1 MAETGPDP
9 KPAARP
15 AVGCWSVAL
24 ILVGVLIT
32 LLSGLCAGGSI
43 AGGVIDVFNGDAT
56 VSQALGPIL
65 PFLLFS
71 LPFIAGGIALI
82 VWGVR
87 LQRRK

>member
-1 MAETGPDP
+1 MSADP
-9 KPAARP
+9 SSAAGGG
-15 AVGCWSVAL
+15 GCWPVAV
-24 ILVGVLIT
+24 IIVGLLLT

-56 VSQALGPIL
+56 MSQALGPIL